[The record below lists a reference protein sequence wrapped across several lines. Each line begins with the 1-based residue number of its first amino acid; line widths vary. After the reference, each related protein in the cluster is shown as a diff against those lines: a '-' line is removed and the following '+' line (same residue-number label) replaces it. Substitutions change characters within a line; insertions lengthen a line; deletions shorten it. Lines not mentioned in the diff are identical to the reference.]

1 MLIQAIVFISIVLVL
16 LHFLAPSEEHFF
28 IRASTDMQQIAQHQ
42 AVYDDWTNSPQ
53 NAFAN
58 AYNPQIMGVPIRDKN
73 SLFVKSARQSGMLEG
88 DTSLD
93 IGGFA
98 QKGPLAYHQDLAVLQ
113 DSLELQ
119 TTQDYLRH
127 HLATTMSSYMPPEG
141 VDNNSGLWYQRN
153 YLENL
158 TQPGLSALPKHY
170 KLLSEQGY

>member
-1 MLIQAIVFISIVLVL
+1 MLIQAIVVIVIVLLL
-16 LHFLAPSEEHFF
+16 LHFFAPSEEQFF

-42 AVYDDWTNSPQ
+42 AEYDDWTNAPQ
-53 NAFAN
+53 NSFQN

-73 SLFVKSARQSGMLEG
+73 SLFIKSAKQSGMLGG
-88 DTSLD
+88 DTNLD
-93 IGGFA
+93 VGGFA
-98 QKGPLAYHQDLAVLQ
+98 QKGPLAYHQDISILQ

-141 VDNNSGLWYQRN
+141 IDSNSGLWYQRN

-158 TQPGLSALPKHY
+158 AQPGLSPLPKQY
-170 KLLSEQGY
+170 KLMSEQGY